1 MQKILVA
8 VAVVNSCP
16 EVLNTLIGCK
26 FVPYDYSYNSTV
38 EEDMGIITYPD
49 NHAINCWKEEDLVI
63 VRNPYLRQCDSKGG
77 LGLFVDVARENGE
90 IVSILYHNNEK
101 NNYNLE
107 GDHILKHSSFAHLP
121 SFCNEGYCP
130 VCCYLGNSKVTVLS
144 KPFTKVIDDTIFG
157 KRVHSFVT
165 VDFMGIKLNVL
176 EEALQP
182 C

>member
-1 MQKILVA
+1 MPEFLITVA
-8 VAVVNSCP
+8 LVNSCP

-38 EEDMGIITYPD
+38 EEDMGVVTYPD
-49 NHAINCWKEEDLVI
+49 NHPINYRKEEDLVI
-63 VRNPYLRQCDSKGG
+63 VRNPYLRQCDSSGG
-77 LGLFVDVARENGE
+77 LGIFVDVARENGE
-90 IVSILYHNNEK
+90 IVSIMYHNRER
-101 NNYNLE
+101 NNYNLK
-107 GDHILKHSSFAHLP
+107 GDHILKHSGYAHLP

-130 VCCYLGNSKVTVLS
+130 VSCYLDNSKVTVLS
-144 KPFTKVIDDTIFG
+144 KPFTKVIDDEIFG
-157 KRVHSFVT
+157 KKACSFVT

>member
-1 MQKILVA
+1 MQKILDA
-8 VAVVNSCP
+8 VAVINSCP

-38 EEDMGIITYPD
+38 EEDMEVVTYLD
-49 NHAINCWKEEDLVI
+49 NHPINCWKEENLVI
-63 VRNPYLRQCDSKGG
+63 VRNPYLRQCDSRGG

-90 IVSILYHNNEK
+90 IVSIMYNNGEG

-107 GDHILKHSSFAHLP
+107 GDHILKRSGFAHLP
-121 SFCNEGYCP
+121 SFCNKGYCP
-130 VCCYLGNSKVTVLS
+130 VSCCLDNSKVTVLS
-144 KPFTKVIDDTIFG
+144 KPFTKIVDDEIFG
-157 KRVHSFVT
+157 KKECSFVT